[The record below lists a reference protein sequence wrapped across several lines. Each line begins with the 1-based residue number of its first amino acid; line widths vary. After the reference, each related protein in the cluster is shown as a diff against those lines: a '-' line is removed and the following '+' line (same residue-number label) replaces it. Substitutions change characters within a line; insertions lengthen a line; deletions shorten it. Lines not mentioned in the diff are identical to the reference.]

1 MVSGSLST
9 SCQECFSPFPHGTGP
24 LSVSREY
31 LALPDGPGR
40 FAQGSTCPALLRVP
54 LRPAPLRVRSCHAL
68 RPPFPRR
75 SARGNGSDDAALQ
88 PRRRRNAPGLGYS
101 PFARRYWGNHSYF
114 LFLRVLRCF
123 SSPRWPPATKSGITP
138 KGVGL
143 SHSDT
148 RASTVICTYARIFAA
163 YHVLHRLREP
173 RHPPCALRSFFSC
186 EAARAA
192 CLRATCHRTGGQKA
206 RSGE

>member
-123 SSPRWPPATKSGITP
+123 SSPRWPPATKKRDNAKRRWVVPFGHPRIDGHLHLRADFRS
-138 KGVGL
+138 L
-143 SHSDT
+143 SRPSSPP
-148 RASTVICTYARIFAA
+148 RAKASAMR
-163 YHVLHRLREP
+163 P
-173 RHPPCALRSFFSC
+173 SFLLFH

-192 CLRATCHRTGGQKA
+192 CLRATCHRTDGQKA